1 MTFGIMVWLVLVA
14 LGTLGVMVAF
24 VRWGL
29 PEQLLVTWSFL
40 NPVEAFRMGVMTAL
54 DADLS
59 LLGPVGAKI
68 VERLGGGGTMSLA
81 ALSLLAWVAVP
92 GLAGWVL
99 FRRRG

>member
-1 MTFGIMVWLVLVA
+1 MWLVLTG

-29 PEQLLVTWSFL
+29 PAQALIAWSFL
-40 NPVEAFRMGVMTAL
+40 NPVEAFRIGIVSVL

-68 VERLGGGGTMSLA
+68 IETLGGGGTTVLA
-81 ALSLLAWVAVP
+81 ALSLLSWTMVSGTV
-92 GLAGWVL
+92 GWAL
-99 FRRRG
+99 FKKRMR